1 MTRTGR
7 LRSALVAAGLLASL
21 VPAAAPATADDG
33 RVDAPSLSRYDAE
46 EQRASAYLCTGYVAC
61 AEAGYSHAG
70 YRTAAD
76 TMWWR
81 MYTGHNCTNYA
92 AYRMVKSG
100 LPNERPWSGG
110 GNASEWGLKMA
121 SITDNIPIVGAVAW
135 WRANAPGTG
144 SSGHVAYVEQVIS
157 ATEIVISE
165 DSWSGDFHWRKI
177 RKADGRWPS
186 GFVHFNDRVITNVA
200 APVIEGTPKVGEPL
214 TAAPGTWT
222 PAGSYAYQWLADGA
236 PITGATAAQY
246 VPTPAQRGKRLT
258 LQVTASK
265 KGYKP
270 GTARKA
276 APADV
281 VVGDFRSAEAPTVS
295 GVAEVDQ
302 VLTATP
308 GSWAPTPDSASV
320 QWYADGVAIPG
331 ATSWQLRLGQAQIDK
346 RVTAAVTVRA
356 TGYKPRKVSSAET
369 EQVIAGTIAIT
380 SPFTVAGRT
389 RTGDTLTVVPG
400 TYEPSDAQVVY
411 TWLRDGEPIRGAA
424 GTTYVLKPWD
434 AGSRITVRADLARS
448 SYRSTSQ
455 VASTEGRVLTKPK
468 LKITSAS
475 TSRRVVV
482 IVRVAAP
489 GVSLPRG
496 NVTVSIGAKKVTG
509 KVVDGRF
516 RAVVEGLK
524 PGWHKV
530 RVRYTGTKIVL
541 PGAGSDRI
549 FVKR

>member
-1 MTRTGR
+1 M
-7 LRSALVAAGLLASL
+7 LSGLLASL
-21 VPAAAPATADDG
+21 MPLAGPATADDG
-33 RVDAPSLSRYDAE
+33 RVDAPSLSKYDAV
-46 EQRASAYLCTGYVAC
+46 EQRSTAYLCTGYVAC

-81 MYTGHNCTNYA
+81 MYTGHNCTNYV

-100 LPNERPWSGG
+100 LPNDRPWSGG

-121 SITDNIPIVGAVAW
+121 GITDDVPIVGAVAW

-144 SSGHVAYVEQVIS
+144 SSGHVAYVEEVIS
-157 ATEIVISE
+157 STVIVISE

-186 GFVHFNDRVITNVA
+186 GFVHFNDQVITNVA
-200 APVIEGTPKVGEPL
+200 APVIEGTPKVGAPL

-222 PAGSYAYQWLADGA
+222 PAGSYAFQWLVDGA
-236 PITGATAAQY
+236 VIPGATAAQY
-246 VPTPAQRGKRLT
+246 VPTAAQRGKRLT
-258 LQVTASK
+258 LQVTATK
-265 KGYKP
+265 KGYAP

-276 APADV
+276 APSDV

-308 GSWAPTPDSASV
+308 GSWAPTPESASV

-331 ATSWQLRLGQAQIDK
+331 ATSWQLRLGQPQIDK

-356 TGYKPRKVSSAET
+356 TGYKPRKVSSPET
-369 EQVIAGTIAIT
+369 APVIAGTIAIT
-380 SPFTVAGRT
+380 SPFSVDGRV
-389 RTGDTLTVVPG
+389 RTGDTLTVTPG
-400 TYEPSDAQVVY
+400 SFEPADATVTY

-424 GTTYVLKPWD
+424 GTTYVLRPWD
-434 AGSRITVRADLARS
+434 VGSRITVRVDLART

-455 VASTEGRVLTKPK
+455 VAKAQGRVQTKPT
-468 LKITSAS
+468 LRISSAS
-475 TSRRVVV
+475 ASRRAVV
-482 IVRVAAP
+482 IVRVGAP
-489 GVSLPRG
+489 GVSSPRG
-496 NVTVSIGAKKVTG
+496 LVTVSIGAKKVTG

-530 RVRYTGTKIVL
+530 RVRYTGTKLVL
-541 PGAGSDRI
+541 PAAGSDRVY
-549 FVKR
+549 VKR

>member
-1 MTRTGR
+1 MP
-7 LRSALVAAGLLASL
+7 LAG
-21 VPAAAPATADDG
+21 PATADDS
-33 RVDAPSLSRYDAE
+33 RVDAPSLSKYDAI
-46 EQRASAYLCTGYVAC
+46 EQRSTAYLCTGYVAC

-121 SITDNIPIVGAVAW
+121 GITDDVPIVGAIAW

-144 SSGHVAYVEQVIS
+144 SSGHVAYVEEVIS
-157 ATEIVISE
+157 STVIVISE

-186 GFVHFNDRVITNVA
+186 GFVHFNDKVITNVA
-200 APVIEGTPKVGEPL
+200 APVIEGTPKVGAPL

-222 PAGSYAYQWLADGA
+222 PAGSYAFQWLVDGA
-236 PITGATAAQY
+236 VIPGATAAQY
-246 VPTPAQRGKRLT
+246 VPTAAQRGKRLT
-258 LQVTASK
+258 LQVTATK
-265 KGYKP
+265 KGYAP

-276 APADV
+276 APSDV
-281 VVGDFRSAEAPTVS
+281 VVGDFRSAEAPAIS

-302 VLTATP
+302 VLTATA
-308 GSWAPTPDSASV
+308 GSWTPTPESASV
-320 QWYADGVAIPG
+320 QWYAEGVAIPG

-356 TGYKPRKVSSAET
+356 TGYKPRKVSSPET
-369 EQVIAGTIAIT
+369 VPVIAGTIAIT
-380 SPFTVAGRT
+380 SPFSIDGRT
-389 RTGDTLTVVPG
+389 RTGDTLTITPG
-400 TYEPSDAQVVY
+400 TFEPADATATY

-424 GTTYVLKPWD
+424 GTTYVLRPWD
-434 AGSRITVRADLARS
+434 VGSRITVRVDLART

-455 VASTEGRVLTKPK
+455 VASIQGRVQTKPT
-468 LKITSAS
+468 LRISSAS
-475 TSRRVVV
+475 TSRRAVV

-489 GVSLPRG
+489 GVTSPRG
-496 NVTVSIGAKKVTG
+496 LVTVSIGAKKVTG

-516 RAVVEGLK
+516 RAVVDGLK

-530 RVRYTGTKIVL
+530 RVRYTGTKLVL
-541 PGAGSDRI
+541 PAAGSDRVY
-549 FVKR
+549 VKR

>member
-7 LRSALVAAGLLASL
+7 LRCALVLSGLLASL
-21 VPAAAPATADDG
+21 MPLAGPATADDG
-33 RVDAPSLSRYDAE
+33 RVDAPSLSKYDAV
-46 EQRASAYLCTGYVAC
+46 EQRSTAYLCTGYVAC

-81 MYTGHNCTNYA
+81 MYTGHNCTNYV

-100 LPNERPWSGG
+100 LPNDRPWSGG

-121 SITDNIPIVGAVAW
+121 GITDDVPIVGAVAW

-144 SSGHVAYVEQVIS
+144 SSGHVAYVEEVIS
-157 ATEIVISE
+157 STVIVISE

-186 GFVHFNDRVITNVA
+186 GFVHFNDQVITNVA
-200 APVIEGTPKVGEPL
+200 APVIEGTPKVGAPL

-222 PAGSYAYQWLADGA
+222 PAGSYAFQWLVDGA
-236 PITGATAAQY
+236 VIPGATAAQY
-246 VPTPAQRGKRLT
+246 VPTAAQRGKRLT
-258 LQVTASK
+258 LQVTATK
-265 KGYKP
+265 KGYAP

-276 APADV
+276 APSDV

-308 GSWAPTPDSASV
+308 GSWAPTPESASV

-331 ATSWQLRLGQAQIDK
+331 ATSWQLRLGQPQIDK

-356 TGYKPRKVSSAET
+356 TGYKPRKVSSPET
-369 EQVIAGTIAIT
+369 APVIAGTIAIT
-380 SPFTVAGRT
+380 SPFSVDGRV
-389 RTGDTLTVVPG
+389 RTGDTLTVTPG
-400 TYEPSDAQVVY
+400 SFEPADATVTY

-424 GTTYVLKPWD
+424 GTTYVLRPWD
-434 AGSRITVRADLARS
+434 VGSRITVRVDLART

-455 VASTEGRVLTKPK
+455 VAKAQGRVQTKPT
-468 LKITSAS
+468 LRISSAS
-475 TSRRVVV
+475 ASRRAVV
-482 IVRVAAP
+482 IVRVGAP
-489 GVSLPRG
+489 GVSSPRG
-496 NVTVSIGAKKVTG
+496 LVTVSIGAKKVTG

-530 RVRYTGTKIVL
+530 RVRYTGTKLVL
-541 PGAGSDRI
+541 PAAGSDRVY
-549 FVKR
+549 VKR